1 MEDPVL
7 NVEKT
12 RVSKG
17 VFSIRINYRIIRGEG
32 TIFLVYAT
40 WYHQNAIELDHL
52 ATPWTPGP
60 PGTHFR
66 GDVLQWLPCG
76 EPKDVGHTR
85 GTLSIRFNPFPG
97 YDCWILVVGICG
109 FRDSSKAGDIRS
121 CFSKIG
127 TPNPSLSRLSSCVFF
142 PTRNDHLFFSLTV
155 SILPAGYL
163 HFLCAKP
170 GPSFISSVKQYSSCK
185 PE

>member
-12 RVSKG
+12 RVSKE
-17 VFSIRINYRIIRGEG
+17 VFSIRINYSIIRGEG
-32 TIFLVYAT
+32 TIFQVYAT

-97 YDCWILVVGICG
+97 YDCWILVVGIYG
-109 FRDSSKAGDIRS
+109 FRVSSKAGDIRS

-127 TPNPSLSRLSSCVFF
+127 TPNPSWSRLSSC
-142 PTRNDHLFFSLTV
+142 FFSPQETTICFVLAISTSCV
-155 SILPAGYL
+155 PNPAR
-163 HFLCAKP
+163 
-170 GPSFISSVKQYSSCK
+170 PSFHQWNSSSCK